1 MGSQESPRR
10 ELALT
15 KREEGAAIQR
25 RAFLCALTGTLLSAP
40 LAAQAQQAAGVAR
53 IGYLGTNRAA
63 NPHLH
68 EALRQGLRDLGYE
81 EGRNLV
87 IEYRDAE
94 GKIDRLPALAAELV
108 ALKPDVI
115 VAPGTPQALA
125 AKQATSTI
133 PIVFTAA
140 SDPVPDGLVSS
151 LARPGGN
158 VTGLATIS
166 PELVGKG
173 LEQLK
178 QAVSEVTRLA
188 VLWHPGGLGER
199 TNKDMLK
206 EADTVA
212 RALSVRLQFIEARA
226 PADLDRAFS
235 DMTRVGA
242 GALVVLPS
250 SMFLGERR
258 RLADLAA
265 KNRLPAAYP
274 QREFVQAGGLMSY
287 GPNVADLFRRAA
299 TYVDKILKGSKP
311 GDLPV
316 EQPTKFELVINLKTA
331 KALGLTIPPSILQRA
346 DQVIE

>member
-1 MGSQESPRR
+1 MD
-10 ELALT
+10 
-15 KREEGAAIQR
+15 R
-25 RAFLCALTGTLLSAP
+25 RAFIGVLSGGLLAAP
-40 LAAQAQQAAGVAR
+40 LAAGAQQATRVAR

-81 EGRNLV
+81 EGRNLL

-108 ALKPDVI
+108 ALKLDII

-125 AKQATSTI
+125 AKQATTTI

-140 SDPVPDGLVSS
+140 SDPVPDGLVAS

-173 LEQLK
+173 LEQIK
-178 QAVSEVTRLA
+178 RAVPEVTRLA
-188 VLWHPGGLGER
+188 VLWQPGALGER

-212 RALSVRLQFIEARA
+212 RSLRVRLQFVEARA
-226 PADLDRAFS
+226 PADFDKAFS
-235 DMTRVGA
+235 DATRVGA
-242 GALVVLPS
+242 GALAVLPS
-250 SMFLGERR
+250 SMFLSERR

-274 QREFVQAGGLMSY
+274 QREFVHAGGLMSY

-299 TYVDKILKGSKP
+299 IYVDKILKGAKP
-311 GDLPV
+311 ADLPI

-331 KALGLTIPPSILQRA
+331 KALGLTIPQSLLQRA